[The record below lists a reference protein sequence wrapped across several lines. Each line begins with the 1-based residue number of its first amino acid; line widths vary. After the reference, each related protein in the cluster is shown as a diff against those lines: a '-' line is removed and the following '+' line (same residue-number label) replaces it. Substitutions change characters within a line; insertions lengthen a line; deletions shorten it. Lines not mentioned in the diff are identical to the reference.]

1 MSKLWEV
8 QIDMGSLGIVQ
19 HYFDNKTAVM
29 IHEARNYENIVKI
42 VLYEEIMTAYPD
54 DKHTQVP
61 G

>member
-1 MSKLWEV
+1 
-8 QIDMGSLGIVQ
+8 MGSLGIVQ